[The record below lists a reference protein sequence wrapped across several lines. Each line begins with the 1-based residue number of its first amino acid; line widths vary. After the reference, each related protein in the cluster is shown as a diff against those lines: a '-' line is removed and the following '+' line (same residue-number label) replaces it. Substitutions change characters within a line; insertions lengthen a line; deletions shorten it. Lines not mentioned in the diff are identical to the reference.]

1 MATQKPRIVA
11 IIQGRMASS
20 RLPGKVLED
29 IHGSPML
36 AWVINRARLAH
47 SLDEVVI
54 ATTVDPGDDPIQTFC
69 EAHGFSV
76 FRGDSF
82 DVLDRY
88 YQAAVRFKA
97 DVIVRLTADCPLIDP
112 GLIDDTVAAFFKA
125 EADFAANRLPPPWKR
140 TFPIGLD
147 LEVCSFQALQR
158 AWNEAD
164 LTYQREHVMP
174 YLYEEEGRFRVHVVN
189 HDPDYGHYRWTVDTP
204 EDLVLIRE
212 IIERLEGRVNF
223 TWKDVLALQQEA
235 PELFMVN
242 AAVKHKT
249 VMDVD
254 ERLNHK

>member
-54 ATTVDPGDDPIQTFC
+54 ATTVDPSDDPIQTFC
-69 EAHGFSV
+69 ESHGFSF

-97 DVIVRLTADCPLIDP
+97 DVVVRLTADCPLIDP
-112 GLIDDTVAAFFKA
+112 GLIDDTVAAYFKT

-164 LTYQREHVMP
+164 QTYQREHVMP

-189 HDPDYGHYRWTVDTP
+189 HDPNYGHYRWTVDTP

-212 IIERLEGRVNF
+212 IIERLEGREDF

-242 AAVKHKT
+242 ASVKHKT
-249 VMDVD
+249 VLDVD
-254 ERLNHK
+254 ERLNQR